1 MWIKAS
7 LVVLVLAAAG
17 CSTGR
22 ASSEPDPDSPE
33 GLTERAT
40 RAYLEGRTERAI
52 DLCRQVLAEEPKSV
66 RAHLV
71 MGMAFRLAADRA
83 SGPER
88 EALRREELAALAKAA
103 ELDPNNLAARIDLA
117 SSLQRAGEQKRA
129 AEQLRRASELTPG
142 AAWTKTVKP
151 QAGPA
156 DPAAAP
162 EAGAAPAAARPPAD
176 SDQSQE
182 P

>member
-7 LVVLVLAAAG
+7 LMVLVLAAAG
-17 CSTGR
+17 CSAGR
-22 ASSEPDPDSPE
+22 TSSEPDPDSPQ

-52 DLCRQVLAEEPKSV
+52 DLCRQVLAEEPDSV

-83 SGPER
+83 SGAER
-88 EALRREELAALAKAA
+88 EALRREELAALAKAT
-103 ELDPNNLAARIDLA
+103 ELDPNNLAARVDLA
-117 SSLQRAGEQKRA
+117 SSLQRAGEQQRA
-129 AEQLRRASELTPG
+129 SEQLRRAAALDPG

-151 QAGPA
+151 QAGSA

-162 EAGAAPAAARPPAD
+162 GSGAAPVAPGSPAD
-176 SDQSQE
+176 GDQSQE